1 MHTDD
6 CLEAREDACGDCGSV
21 GFRFV
26 VWSIASIHDHDV
38 DDDDDDVNDAGKH
51 DYGDEGAPL
60 YSIATYSASI
70 PNRNNNNNSTAIGF
84 RYANYTTI

>member
-51 DYGDEGAPL
+51 DYGDRGG
-60 YSIATYSASI
+60 
-70 PNRNNNNNSTAIGF
+70 TAIQ
-84 RYANYTTI
+84 YSHVQCKYTESE